1 MTRFLIFWKD
11 DMTRIPQDPKEQMA
25 LYTRLMDMVKED
37 LKSGMLD
44 WGEFVGGHAGYA
56 IAEGTEQEIALALSK
71 YMPYL
76 KFKAN
81 SVIPASQVEEIMKII
96 SQSQK

>member
-1 MTRFLIFWKD
+1 MTKFLILWKD
-11 DMTRIPQDPKEQMA
+11 DMSRIPEDIEEQMA
-25 LYTRLMDMVKED
+25 LYARLVNLVKED
-37 LKSGMLD
+37 FKSGMLD

-56 IAEGTEQEIALALSK
+56 IVEGTEQEIAMALTK

-81 SVIPASQVEEIMKII
+81 PVISIEQVEEILKA
-96 SQSQK
+96 QPKA

>member
-1 MTRFLIFWKD
+1 MTKFLILWKD
-11 DMTRIPQDPKEQMA
+11 DMDRIPEDTGEQLA
-25 LYTRLMDMVKED
+25 LYARLVDFVKED
-37 LKSGMLD
+37 FKSGMLD

-56 IAEGTEQEIALALSK
+56 IAEGTEQEIAMGLTK

-81 SVIPASQVEEIMKII
+81 PVISIEQVEEILKA
-96 SQSQK
+96 QPKA

>member
-1 MTRFLIFWKD
+1 MTKFLILWKD
-11 DMTRIPQDPKEQMA
+11 DMSRIPEDTEEQMA
-25 LYTRLMDMVKED
+25 LYANLVNLVKED

-56 IAEGTEQEIALALSK
+56 VAEGTEQEVALALTK

-81 SVIPASQVEEIMKII
+81 PVISIEQVEEILKA
-96 SQSQK
+96 QPEA